1 MNRLQNSNLP
11 FINLSKEN
19 LFLVC
24 DMLELDE
31 IGTLMVAI
39 KEYIYEGKEPILN
52 TKALKSAWNQVI
64 MLMDRKADSY
74 FTRKEQMEKINKNK
88 KEKKVEDANISV
100 TGYTA
105 DSKPSNDIVEVQ
117 PQQEEKKPTEAI
129 KTTIEDI
136 TPNEFVPDEEKYGN
150 DVMDLIDENPEIIN
164 ALKSVVEYRCG
175 DKSKLMEA
183 QGANTKINRIVKD
196 TNTDANFISRVE
208 KFCADYM
215 SEYSIYVLNN
225 KNVEQAV

>member
-39 KEYIYEGKEPILN
+39 KEYIYEGKEPMLN

-88 KEKKVEDANISV
+88 KEKKVEA
-100 TGYTA
+100 T
-105 DSKPSNDIVEVQ
+105 Q
-117 PQQEEKKPTEAI
+117 PQPIEEKPVESMEIAIEEDFTTEN
-129 KTTIEDI
+129 
-136 TPNEFVPDEEKYGN
+136 NEEPELDNFSENFNKWLDDGNQEK
-150 DVMDLIDENPEIIN
+150 LIDMATN
-164 ALKSVVEYRCG
+164 
-175 DKSKLMEA
+175 
-183 QGANTKINRIVKD
+183 IVKYEYMGIEVAKTAYEIAKTRFQEMLESFD
-196 TNTDANFISRVE
+196 TQDE
-208 KFCADYM
+208 KDMLYRHFDELLMLKKDNYKEFFKVA
-215 SEYSIYVLNN
+215 
-225 KNVEQAV
+225 

>member
-39 KEYIYEGKEPILN
+39 KEYIYEGKEPMLN

-88 KEKKVEDANISV
+88 KEKKVEA
-100 TGYTA
+100 A
-105 DSKPSNDIVEVQ
+105 Q
-117 PQQEEKKPTEAI
+117 PQPIEEIPTEAI
-129 KTTIEDI
+129 ETSIEEEEFDNNSEVLENLLDEYENIINHTTDAIAKAEISDEVMVVYQAKQAKLKLKEISEKLIEDI
-136 TPNEFVPDEEKYGN
+136 DKTNFYKYINEK
-150 DVMDLIDENPEIIN
+150 IEI
-164 ALKSVVEYRCG
+164 KT
-175 DKSKLMEA
+175 KKLQVA
-183 QGANTKINRIVKD
+183 
-196 TNTDANFISRVE
+196 
-208 KFCADYM
+208 
-215 SEYSIYVLNN
+215 
-225 KNVEQAV
+225 